1 MASSSS
7 QRPNQPLL
15 LGLVGGSVVLLM
27 VLMMFSGNGRA
38 QQENPA
44 LVEQTVNVLPVKLQ
58 NVIGQWD
65 EWNQHHK
72 Q

>member
-1 MASSSS
+1 MSSSSS

-15 LGLVGGSVVLLM
+15 LGLVGGCVVLLM

-44 LVEQTVNVLPVKLQ
+44 LVEQTVNVLPVK
-58 NVIGQWD
+58 
-65 EWNQHHK
+65 
-72 Q
+72 